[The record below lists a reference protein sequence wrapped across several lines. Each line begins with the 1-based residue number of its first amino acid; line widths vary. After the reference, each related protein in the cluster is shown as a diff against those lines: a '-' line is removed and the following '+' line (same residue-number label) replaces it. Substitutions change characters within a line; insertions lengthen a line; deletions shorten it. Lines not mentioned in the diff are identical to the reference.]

1 MPASN
6 TAAAVADAAD
16 AAENRFAEL
25 TPACLSSSE
34 KSSVISLA
42 LKVLTDRYRPGR
54 SFRAPRDI
62 EKFLRLKLSGRRNEV
77 FGVVYLDTRHRLIRM
92 AELFHGTVDGST
104 VYPRVVV
111 QSTLENNA
119 AAVILFHNH
128 PSGVAEPSEADRNIT
143 QKLSQALDLVD
154 IRLLDHIVVTD
165 SACVSL
171 AERGWV

>member
-6 TAAAVADAAD
+6 TAAAGADAAP
-16 AAENRFAEL
+16 AAEDRFAAL
-25 TPACLSSSE
+25 TPACLSGSE
-34 KSSVISLA
+34 KSSIISLA

-54 SFRAPRDI
+54 TFRAPRDI

-92 AELFHGTVDGST
+92 AELFHGSVDGAT

-119 AAVILFHNH
+119 AAGAGRGEPESARSRRPATHFSSFRAPRRGRFRRSPCPIPTA
-128 PSGVAEPSEADRNIT
+128 PSGAS
-143 QKLSQALDLVD
+143 LS
-154 IRLLDHIVVTD
+154 IR
-165 SACVSL
+165 
-171 AERGWV
+171 